1 MPAMMM
7 RTSGLVF
14 VCSMIVAG
22 CASSDDGS
30 GNPPDAATVS
40 GPVCGDAVCS
50 AAEVGHCQA
59 DCGDG
64 GGGGGGVQP
73 MCGNNTCETGET
85 TTTCPNDCHS
95 GGGGG
100 GGACPTDPTACLGC
114 LLDASLCPAGLDV
127 NACTNCIL
135 GGAGGGGGG
144 GLPGCN
150 LNGVCDAGEDA
161 MTCPTDCP

>member
-1 MPAMMM
+1 MMM
-7 RTSGLVF
+7 RTSAWVF

-22 CASSDDGS
+22 CASSDDGTGS
-30 GNPPDAATVS
+30 PGPDAAVVA
-40 GPVCGDAVCS
+40 GPVCGDAVC
-50 AAEVGHCQA
+50 AATEVGSCQA
-59 DCGDG
+59 DCGGGG

-73 MCGNNTCETGET
+73 MCGNSTCETGET
-85 TTTCPNDCHS
+85 NATCPNDCPAG

-114 LLDASLCPAGLDV
+114 LLDPSLCPSGLDA
-127 NACTNCIL
+127 NTCTNCIL